1 MKTAVCKF
9 CGQVHATIDT
19 EGLSD
24 AKIEHLA
31 AMNCECYQAR
41 EYRVRYERAEKAKVE
56 IEKIATAVP
65 SRNLQAIDDSTVNML
80 KSAVDLMF
88 EDKIHKISIAVPY
101 AGTINV
107 KSTATGKY
115 SVERSLTLK
124 EKKEV
129 E

>member
-1 MKTAVCKF
+1 MKTTVCKF
-9 CGQVHATIDT
+9 CGQVHVIIDT

-24 AKIEHLA
+24 AKIEHFA
-31 AMNCECYQAR
+31 VMNCECDQAR

>member
-1 MKTAVCKF
+1 MA
-9 CGQVHATIDT
+9 QI
-19 EGLSD
+19 
-24 AKIEHLA
+24 
-31 AMNCECYQAR
+31 R
-41 EYRVRYERAEKAKVE
+41 
-56 IEKIATAVP
+56 KIATAVP